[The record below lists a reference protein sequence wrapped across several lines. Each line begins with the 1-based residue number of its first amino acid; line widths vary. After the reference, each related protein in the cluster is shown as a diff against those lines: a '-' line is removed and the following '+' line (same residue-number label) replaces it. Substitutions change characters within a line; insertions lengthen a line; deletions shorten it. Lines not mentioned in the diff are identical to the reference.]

1 MSKMKRFKTNEINE
15 AVNSL
20 EMIEMLLPRVLTD
33 VYFWK
38 WIIIGFHHTLHYLM
52 LTALKGGSGMNLLEK
67 KHAVKM
73 INTYKL
79 DSCIDDDRKSDPFIE
94 LYGRIKSSEMDHY
107 VHSVRL
113 TAGETADD
121 TMAKI
126 RDLRNDLTLFS
137 PRVWFLDLKSFPRM
151 TRDALRITE
160 FLVFE
165 SNNILFSSDRIPKKI
180 KGHIEKIKKELVKV
194 EEKYSTEI
202 SLIEKKLLE
211 SE

>member
-1 MSKMKRFKTNEINE
+1 MSKIKRFKTNEMNE

-20 EMIEMLLPRVLTD
+20 EMIEVLLPRVIAD

-52 LTALKGGSGMNLLEK
+52 ISALKGGSGMNLLEK

-73 INTYKL
+73 TNTYKL
-79 DSCIDDDRKSDPFIE
+79 DSCINDDRKADPFIE
-94 LYGRIKSSEMDHY
+94 LYDRIKSSEMDHY
-107 VHSVRL
+107 VHSTRF
-113 TAGETADD
+113 TAGETEDD

-165 SNNILFSSDRIPKKI
+165 SNNILFSSDRIPSKI
-180 KGHIEKIKKELVKV
+180 KGHTEKIKKELTKI
-194 EEKYSTEI
+194 ETKYRAEI
-202 SLIEKKLLE
+202 SLIEEKLLVGD
-211 SE
+211 